1 MHAESPLPLDGVVT
15 PDLDEWN
22 HRLGGWDTWIAPDE
36 DFRVHVEMVDLE
48 VPTDD
53 AVLTAFEIRLDDLR
67 AGRPFDVVLRETLRN
82 AHLAVAV
89 AELVAAEPE
98 RYADEWDD
106 GARGPDPAGRPVTD
120 SQANPEA
127 DNGD

>member
-1 MHAESPLPLDGVVT
+1 MLADSPLPLDEVVT
-15 PDLDEWN
+15 PTLGKWD

-48 VPTDD
+48 VPADD
-53 AVLTAFEIRLDDLR
+53 AALTGFEIRLDDLR
-67 AGRPFDVVLRETLRN
+67 DGRPYDVVLRETLRN

-106 GARGPDPAGRPVTD
+106 GLAPRPEDVGRLDVGGDDRG
-120 SQANPEA
+120 E
-127 DNGD
+127 